1 MPIFFLIFILI
12 PIAELALLIQVG
24 SHIGLLWT
32 ILCILLTAIIGV
44 SLLRIQGIN
53 TLMKAQSRLQTG
65 ELPATEL
72 AEGFILALAGALLL
86 TPGFITDAFGF
97 LLLVPIFRGRFASQ
111 IMRFLLKRQGTVSM
125 HTHTKSFSE
134 NVQQHSSHHS
144 HTIEGEFRRE
154 D

>member
-1 MPIFFLIFILI
+1 MPIFFLIFILV
-12 PIAELALLIQVG
+12 PIVELAVLIQVG

-44 SLLRIQGIN
+44 NLLRIQGIN
-53 TLMKAQSRLQTG
+53 TLIKAQSRLQTG
-65 ELPATEL
+65 ELPAAEL

-97 LLLVPIFRGRFASQ
+97 LLLIPVFRGRIASH
-111 IMRFLLKRQGTVSM
+111 IMQFLLKRQGGVSM
-125 HTHTKSFSE
+125 HTRKEQTFSE
-134 NVQQHSSHHS
+134 SVQQQSHKS
-144 HTIEGEFRRE
+144 NTIEGEFRRE